1 MVPLTR
7 DFATSDNKELNMA
20 EKVKINFGQEIVD
33 ATPVDINQANEYF
46 NQYFIEDGTV
56 LKMKLVATK
65 VFRIDDRYD
74 QDGNP
79 IYFVQ
84 STNVLSVN
92 SPSNL
97 KKK

>member
-1 MVPLTR
+1 
-7 DFATSDNKELNMA
+7 MA
-20 EKVKINFGQEIVD
+20 DKVKINFGQEIVD

-74 QDGNP
+74 QEGSP

>member
-1 MVPLTR
+1 MG
-7 DFATSDNKELNMA
+7 
-20 EKVKINFGQEIVD
+20 EKIKLNFGSEVVE
-33 ATPVDINQANEYF
+33 ATPVDINQASEYF
-46 NQYFIEDGTV
+46 NQYFMEDGTV

-65 VFRIDDRYD
+65 VYRIDDRYD
-74 QDGNP
+74 QEGNP

-92 SPSNL
+92 SPTEL

>member
-1 MVPLTR
+1 
-7 DFATSDNKELNMA
+7 MA
-20 EKVKINFGQEIVD
+20 EKIKINFGQEIVD
-33 ATPVDINQANEYF
+33 ATPLDINQANEYF

>member
-1 MVPLTR
+1 
-7 DFATSDNKELNMA
+7 MA

>member
-1 MVPLTR
+1 
-7 DFATSDNKELNMA
+7 MA
-20 EKVKINFGQEIVD
+20 EKVKINLGQETVE
-33 ATPVDINQANEYF
+33 ATPIDVNQANEYF
-46 NQYFIEDGTV
+46 NQYFLEDGTV

-74 QDGNP
+74 PDGNP
-79 IYFVQ
+79 VYFVQ

-92 SPSNL
+92 SQSNL